1 MRALMLVGLVAAL
14 AVPSTAAA
22 QDPVNIFDTIG
33 ITEPATRANS
43 QIFGEPEHYSLP
55 GEEMP
60 PSRSIVTKGP
70 SDTQDSVALRMPNT
84 RARSPTSPR
93 STARP

>member
-33 ITEPATRANS
+33 ITEQATRANS

-55 GEEMP
+55 AEEMP
-60 PSRSIVTKGP
+60 PSRSIVPTGP
-70 SDTQDSVALRMPNT
+70 RDTQDTVAFRMPH
-84 RARSPTSPR
+84 TSG
-93 STARP
+93 TVANLAAFHG